1 MCGLNLPAIEES
13 LRCVQRQ
20 LGRINQRL
28 HAPRDPM
35 GDDVVQNMVA
45 GYAFVDALVAADVDL
60 FAMGNLKYLLEL
72 NRIVLCGPSRVT
84 RDEYARHMEATEQRF
99 YEEQDGGIQD
109 LVEWYVRHGAESA
122 WRRAAGVYVRI
133 LSKPQLFIEGNH
145 RTGALTMS
153 YILIRDGEPPFVLTV
168 ENAAAYFEPST
179 VIRNTHKQ
187 SLAMLFRSRTI
198 RERLAKVLSDH
209 ADRRYLLP

>member
-1 MCGLNLPAIEES
+1 
-13 LRCVQRQ
+13 
-20 LGRINQRL
+20 
-28 HAPRDPM
+28 
-35 GDDVVQNMVA
+35 
-45 GYAFVDALVAADVDL
+45 VDALVAADVDL

-72 NRIVLCGPSRVT
+72 NRIVLCGRNPVT
-84 RDEYARHMEATEQRF
+84 QHEYTRHMEATEQRF
-99 YEEQDGGIQD
+99 YDERDGGIED

-198 RERLAKVLSDH
+198 KERLAKVLSDH